1 MDDAALDPAGRLPEH
16 GPEYG
21 QSGTPQQSQGRPCT
35 QRMAD
40 AGQCNMSSIYVFPE
54 LTSVR

>member
-1 MDDAALDPAGRLPEH
+1 MLPLILLAACQSTP
-16 GPEYG
+16 
-21 QSGTPQQSQGRPCT
+21 QSGAPQQNQGRPCT

-40 AGQCNMSSIYVFPE
+40 SGQCNMSSIYVFPE